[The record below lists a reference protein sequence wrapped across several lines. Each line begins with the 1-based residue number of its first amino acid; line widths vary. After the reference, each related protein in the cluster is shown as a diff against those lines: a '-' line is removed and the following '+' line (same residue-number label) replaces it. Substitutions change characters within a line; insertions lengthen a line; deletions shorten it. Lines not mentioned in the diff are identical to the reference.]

1 MSPIPHA
8 HLVLIEAFLGPDAV
22 PVGDRGV
29 EAVLGLPVGE
39 AQPDRVY
46 AAMQTR
52 LAQIA
57 AHPRAAS
64 PEADVVR
71 LCVQAAATQL
81 LAPPAPLLRPAAAPI
96 TPPPT
101 AGPATAPVLIRPGS
115 GATIPLAPEDPPPA
129 PSAPQAAPPAPPR
142 PLSPVARAATPP
154 DHPPS
159 DVDALRREAARLL
172 ATEGAITPAV
182 IQRLASMA
190 MARGLPAL
198 AVQNVLAS
206 LAGSA
211 PGPIAASPPARS
223 VAPAPPPTVTPPQPP
238 QPPRASA
245 APATSPAAPPA
256 PSRPARPQADAWLQ
270 QPTPQPSAHLRDDDE
285 EEDPAQRLL
294 RIALLV
300 GGGVFLAALT
310 LVIVGLFLIGGSA
323 EPAPAPTPA
332 PVAVA
337 PAPAPEPAKPKPDP
351 EYDLGAIPDA
361 AAVVR
366 LVRRAA
372 DVPSA
377 PTGDTPPRAVAV
389 ERMEKSL
396 PILAAWWTR
405 LDAGQR
411 VAAADAIVDLLFKIS
426 SDLVL
431 TERVVAA
438 VAAGAEPLLRPDVP
452 FGPESVGPAAWSV
465 GMLARLTRERELP
478 AAVAMR
484 VQRTVSQALGGARLP
499 AQASFNAG
507 AAMAL
512 RAMPLRIVQARA
524 AATPATPAN
533 VAAATAPP
541 RDTIPA
547 LERWY
552 AAVAALFG
560 DAPSDAALAEALV
573 TEGLERLIL
582 AGPEPDQDK
591 AAFEAIGFLAAKLRW
606 RAGDAS
612 RARLLSWFED
622 RGVSAADLATVT
634 SAIVSRSAAEG
645 VDLTMVLSAGAS
657 PEQRAALRDAYAL
670 AWSLSPAAVGAGEG
684 WARVAR
690 MELAVDDGVEP
701 VAVLRGATVFARLNQ
716 AAFLRHAGD
725 SAAAADVLR
734 KHVAPIAR
742 GSSIPPVIVTLG
754 NPHSGTDGDWALRFL
769 APDRSASAGPSRVE
783 RLRELNARA
792 PDIGPIDADVLV
804 EAALL
809 GTGEARSTA
818 LRMLPLFSTSPN
830 ISLSML
836 RYLHRAPRSPALA
849 SAVAGVTNRAAGP
862 WNGEPWPVLARRAL
876 VERAL
881 ELLSA
886 DADTAEIDR
895 ASVAL
900 AEVYAAAAG
909 LPTPASWPDP
919 DSAGILA
926 RDAAAAFAAALRNT
940 AIRLS
945 PNDRAPRTL
954 DEIDRRHAAR
964 LSVARGLPQQFAA
977 EQAACAELLAFVT
990 SAERP
995 GAASDCRAVI
1005 DTLDSASREAGHVL
1019 IQIRAAEAAI
1029 LRLWLLR
1036 TGEGLS

>member
-1 MSPIPHA
+1 M
-8 HLVLIEAFLGPDAV
+8 
-22 PVGDRGV
+22 
-29 EAVLGLPVGE
+29 
-39 AQPDRVY
+39 
-46 AAMQTR
+46 
-52 LAQIA
+52 
-57 AHPRAAS
+57 
-64 PEADVVR
+64 R

-81 LAPPAPLLRPAAAPI
+81 LAPPAPLIRPS
-96 TPPPT
+96 PPPSVSPS
-101 AGPATAPVLIRPGS
+101 GPSPAPASPSAPPSPPAPALTRGPIQPGS
-115 GATIPLAPEDPPPA
+115 GPTIPLAPEEPPPTPSTPVA
-129 PSAPQAAPPAPPR
+129 SLAPAPAPLRPLQPLPSASTPQGQ
-142 PLSPVARAATPP
+142 
-154 DHPPS
+154 PPS
-159 DVDALRREAARLL
+159 DVDALRREASRLL

-182 IQRLASMA
+182 IQRLAAMA
-190 MARGLPAL
+190 MARGLPAV
-198 AVQNVLAS
+198 AVQNILAS
-206 LAGSA
+206 LAGTV
-211 PGPIAASPPARS
+211 PGPVPASSPPQPLPAAPSPAVPQPPAR
-223 VAPAPPPTVTPPQPP
+223 APIEPT
-238 QPPRASA
+238 
-245 APATSPAAPPA
+245 APPA
-256 PSRPARPQADAWLQ
+256 PLPAPIRPARPQADAWLQ
-270 QPTPQPSAHLRDDDE
+270 QPAPRPSARPHDDDE

-310 LVIVGLFLIGGSA
+310 LVIVGLFLIGGSG
-323 EPAPAPTPA
+323 EPAPAPPPE

-337 PAPAPEPAKPKPDP
+337 PAPAPEPAKPAPDP

-372 DVPSA
+372 DVPA
-377 PTGDTPPRAVAV
+377 TAVGGRPPRAVAV

-438 VAAGAEPLLRPDVP
+438 VAAGAEPLLRPDAP
-452 FGPESVGPAAWSV
+452 FGPEAVGPAAWSV

-512 RAMPLRIVQARA
+512 RAMPIRIVQARA
-524 AATPATPAN
+524 PATSTTPG
-533 VAAATAPP
+533 AAATAPP
-541 RDTIPA
+541 RDTIA
-547 LERWY
+547 TLERWY
-552 AAVAALFG
+552 AAVTALFG

-591 AAFEAIGFLAAKLRW
+591 AAFEAIGYLAAKLRW

-622 RGVSAADLATVT
+622 RGVSAPDLATVT

-670 AWSLSPAAVGAGEG
+670 AWSLSPAAVGSGEG

-690 MELAVDDGVEP
+690 AELAVDDGVDP
-701 VAVLRGATVFARLNQ
+701 IAVLRGATVFARLNQ

-742 GSSIPPVIVTLG
+742 GSSIPPAIITI
-754 NPHSGTDGDWALRFL
+754 GTPQYGSDGDWALRFL
-769 APDRSASAGPSRVE
+769 VPDRSASAGPSRVE

-804 EAALL
+804 EVALL
-809 GTGEARSTA
+809 GSGEARSTA

-849 SAVAGVTNRAAGP
+849 SAVAGVSNRSAGP
-862 WNGEPWPVLARRAL
+862 WNGDRWPVLARRAL

-900 AEVYAAAAG
+900 AEVYSAAAG
-909 LPTPASWPDP
+909 LPTGASAPDP
-919 DSAGILA
+919 DSAGTLA
-926 RDAAAAFAAALRNT
+926 RDAAAALASTLRNT

-945 PNDRAPRTL
+945 PNDRAPRSL

-995 GAASDCRAVI
+995 GTAADCRAVL
-1005 DTLDSASREAGHVL
+1005 DTLDSACREAGHVL